1 MPAPPAIAN
10 SERLISLDAF
20 RGFVIL
26 SMIWVNY
33 LAGMPG
39 IPYWLEHTSARAD
52 GITLPDLVFP
62 GFLFIVGIAI
72 PLALHKARG
81 QFGPALLLR
90 LCWRAASLMV
100 AGVVLANAYRY
111 DEGAAALPRALYLLL
126 FYGAMI
132 LLWRAQPGRRWTVYA
147 GGALMLALLLA
158 FRGKT
163 DADFDSVWLQPGW
176 WGILGMI
183 GWSYLL
189 CSLVYLACGG
199 ERAALMAAL
208 GMMLALYMGDAAGAL
223 DFLPAQLGRW
233 FHIGQLFGS
242 TSANVLAGT
251 VVGTLFVREGG
262 AVLSHRRRVGFM
274 GWFALA
280 LLTAGLLLRP
290 YHQINKI
297 HATESYTLVC
307 SGIVL
312 ALFLL
317 FYVTIDVLRWRRW
330 SALLLPAGANALLAY
345 ILPDLWEQLAA
356 VLHLP
361 RLWWPYLVTGGVP
374 GLLNAAAMT
383 AAMMVLV
390 ALANRHQLKLKF

>member
-1 MPAPPAIAN
+1 MPAQPAIAN

-39 IPYWLEHTSARAD
+39 IAYWLEHAGARAD

-111 DEGAAALPRALYLLL
+111 DEDAAALPRALYLLL

-262 AVLSHRRRVGFM
+262 AVLSHRRRIGFM

-290 YHQINKI
+290 YHQL
-297 HATESYTLVC
+297 TS
-307 SGIVL
+307 S
-312 ALFLL
+312 
-317 FYVTIDVLRWRRW
+317 
-330 SALLLPAGANALLAY
+330 P
-345 ILPDLWEQLAA
+345 P
-356 VLHLP
+356 
-361 RLWWPYLVTGGVP
+361 
-374 GLLNAAAMT
+374 
-383 AAMMVLV
+383 
-390 ALANRHQLKLKF
+390 